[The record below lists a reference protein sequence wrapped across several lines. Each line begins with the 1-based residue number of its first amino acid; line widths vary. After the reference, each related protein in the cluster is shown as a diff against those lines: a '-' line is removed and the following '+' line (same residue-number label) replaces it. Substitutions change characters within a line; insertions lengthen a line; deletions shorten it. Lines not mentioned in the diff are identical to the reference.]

1 MNKNDGAPS
10 FSRDGLSVI
19 GGAGF
24 IGESLIERISIDGG
38 TPLIIGRSE
47 AQSEIHPTKYSYLK
61 GDYSDPAFLRDIVSK
76 SSRIVNLAH
85 ATTPSPG
92 SFDPLHDIESNVT
105 AAVQLFQAVADS
117 QIQRLVTVSS
127 GGAVYGPSEGFPISE
142 THSTAPVSSY
152 GVTKLSIDH
161 YARLFFL
168 QKQLPVVIV
177 RPGNAYGER
186 QQPFKGQG
194 FIATAIGC
202 ILKGI
207 PIQIFGDGN
216 TVRDYIHVSDVA
228 SGILAAL
235 ESGVPGEA
243 YNIGTGIG
251 TSNLDIL
258 DGLEKL
264 ASPNGY
270 EVKREFK
277 KARSVDVPY
286 NVLDSSKLMNQTNW
300 KPVISLEEGLTG
312 VWENAL
318 RSFDLAK

>member
-1 MNKNDGAPS
+1 MSNNDGTPS
-10 FSRDGLSVI
+10 FSRDRLSVI

-24 IGESLIERISIDGG
+24 IGESLIEKISIDGG

-47 AQSEIHPTKYSYLK
+47 AQSEIHSTKYSYLK
-61 GDYSDPAFLRDIVSK
+61 GDYSNPVFLRDIVSK
-76 SSRIVNLAH
+76 SSRIINLAH

-127 GGAVYGPSEGFPISE
+127 GGAVYGPSEAIPVVE
-142 THSTAPVSSY
+142 THATAPVSSY
-152 GVTKLSIDH
+152 GVTKLAIDH

-168 QKQLPVVIV
+168 QQQLPVVIV
-177 RPGNAYGER
+177 RPGNAYGEH

-207 PIQIFGDGN
+207 PVQIFGDGS

-235 ESGVPGEA
+235 ESGVSGEI

-251 TSNLDIL
+251 TSNLEIL
-258 DGLEKL
+258 DALEPL
-264 ASPNGY
+264 AAQEGY
-270 EVKREFK
+270 KVKREFK
-277 KARSVDVPY
+277 EARGVDVLY
-286 NVLDSSKLMNQTNW
+286 NVLDSSKLMNRTGW
-300 KPVISLEEGLTG
+300 KPVISLEEGLAR
-312 VWENAL
+312 VWGNAL
-318 RSFDLAK
+318 RSIDLAK